1 MGYPVEF
8 RRKVFKLKEK
18 KGLTYEEVSEL
29 FGVSMRTLFRW
40 NTRIE
45 IKKKAPKPR
54 VISLEELKNDVKNH
68 PDSYQW
74 ERAQRFG
81 VSQHCIQ
88 HWLNFLGI
96 SCKKNTKTSKSQRKY
111 TYKLPE

>member
-1 MGYPVEF
+1 MLGDFASLDVQN
-8 RRKVFKLKEK
+8 
-18 KGLTYEEVSEL
+18 TYRGSDAYE
-29 FGVSMRTLFRW
+29 
-40 NTRIE
+40 
-45 IKKKAPKPR
+45 PR
-54 VISLEELKNDVKNH
+54 VINLEELKNDVKNH

>member
-1 MGYPVEF
+1 M
-8 RRKVFKLKEK
+8 RKFQ
-18 KGLTYEEVSEL
+18 TYEEVSEL

-54 VISLEELKNDVKNH
+54 AINLEELKNDVKSH